1 MGPWLLLQEWR
12 PKNSETGS
20 ETGGQLPILHSMPS
34 ARQGTERH
42 GPTAHLQGVL
52 GWHIENLIT
61 IGMSASKST
70 GSAGDPF
77 SLGLSEASPQGV
89 TAKLKATML
98 GQRQAKL
105 ESALEGGSDQSLG
118 QEGLG
123 PHLSPMPR
131 AGTNSSFSI
140 ISSST

>member
-34 ARQGTERH
+34 ARQGTER
-42 GPTAHLQGVL
+42 PAPSAHLQGVL

-70 GSAGDPF
+70 GSAGDTF
-77 SLGLSEASPQGV
+77 SLGLSEASPWGGDSKV
-89 TAKLKATML
+89 ESYNVGTVS
-98 GQRQAKL
+98 GQ
-105 ESALEGGSDQSLG
+105 
-118 QEGLG
+118 
-123 PHLSPMPR
+123 
-131 AGTNSSFSI
+131 AGKCTGRRK
-140 ISSST
+140 